1 MEERT
6 QSGECE
12 SLYGESLY
20 GESFQLLSLPVSI
33 SWNLRHNP
41 RESAVVSLLEVEDLH
56 SSLCVWVGGG
66 GGEAVKGG
74 KGRGLGAWGGGVMVW
89 SWRRYGGGRRGGC
102 GGRLWWKVVVEVKE
116 EA

>member
-1 MEERT
+1 MEEERT

-12 SLYGESLY
+12 SLYGES
-20 GESFQLLSLPVSI
+20 FQLLSFSVSI

-56 SSLCVWVGGG
+56 SSLWVWVGGG
-66 GGEAVKGG
+66 GGEAVRGG
-74 KGRGLGAWGGGVMVW
+74 KGRGLGAWGGE
-89 SWRRYGGGRRGGC
+89 SWCGRGGGMGGSSW
-102 GGRLWWKVVVEVKE
+102 RLWWKVVVELKE